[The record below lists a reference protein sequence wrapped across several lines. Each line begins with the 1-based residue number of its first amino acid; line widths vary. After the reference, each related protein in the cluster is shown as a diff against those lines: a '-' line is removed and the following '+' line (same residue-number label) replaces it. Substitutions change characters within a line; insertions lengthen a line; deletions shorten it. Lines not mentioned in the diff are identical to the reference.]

1 MKKIIMVGLLLT
13 VLVSL
18 GGCCWPG
25 HWHGGGHGPVS
36 LGTLKEPPMIG
47 LMEPLK
53 VAHFPCWTGYII
65 GRFLLFFRSLFLY
78 LGGSFL
84 ASDNFCHRG

>member
-1 MKKIIMVGLLLT
+1 LKPPSE
-13 VLVSL
+13 SL
-18 GGCCWPG
+18 
-25 HWHGGGHGPVS
+25 S
-36 LGTLKEPPMIG
+36 LSTLKEPPMIG
-47 LMEPLK
+47 LMEPSE

-84 ASDNFCHRG
+84 ASDNFYHPE

>member
-1 MKKIIMVGLLLT
+1 
-13 VLVSL
+13 
-18 GGCCWPG
+18 
-25 HWHGGGHGPVS
+25 
-36 LGTLKEPPMIG
+36 MIG

-65 GRFLLFFRSLFLY
+65 GRFLLFFRPLFLY

-84 ASDNFCHRG
+84 ASGNFCRRE